1 MSQRQEK
8 EKELKVLVMLE
19 KHIDVAIKRTE
30 IRLKILTLAGESCLR
45 KQEPL
50 KAELRVR

>member
-1 MSQRQEK
+1 MSTHQEK
-8 EKELKVLVMLE
+8 ESELRTLMTLE

-30 IRLKILTLAGESCLR
+30 IRLKILTLAGENCIR

-50 KAELRVR
+50 KEELRVR